1 MEPDGWLSVV
11 WVGFLGLRAPVPAT
25 KSQAEKERRE
35 KEGNGD
41 ARSSRE
47 SQEIQGRKPGGSA
60 TDGRCIY
67 IRGPVP
73 GKGRP
78 EEEAERE
85 WSRTVVC
92 SLGWLLGLRAGSA
105 TDGPCIYIRGP
116 VPGKGRPERKQ
127 RENGAGRLSVVWV
140 GFLGLRA
147 PVLARG
153 PQAEKERR
161 EKEGNGDA
169 RSSRERQG
177 IQGRKPG
184 GSATDGRC
192 VYIRGPVPGKGRP
205 EEEAEREWSRTVG
218 CL

>member
-11 WVGFLGLRAPVPAT
+11 WVGFLGLRAPVP
-25 KSQAEKERRE
+25 
-35 KEGNGD
+35 
-41 ARSSRE
+41 
-47 SQEIQGRKPGGSA
+47 
-60 TDGRCIY
+60 
-67 IRGPVP
+67 
-73 GKGRP
+73 
-78 EEEAERE
+78 
-85 WSRTVVC
+85 
-92 SLGWLLGLRAGSA
+92 
-105 TDGPCIYIRGP
+105 
-116 VPGKGRPERKQ
+116 
-127 RENGAGRLSVVWV
+127 
-140 GFLGLRA
+140 
-147 PVLARG
+147 ARG

-169 RSSRERQG
+169 RSSRESQE

>member
-1 MEPDGWLSVV
+1 MVVCSLGWL
-11 WVGFLGLRAPVPAT
+11 LGLRAPVPARGP
-25 KSQAEKERRE
+25 QAEKERRE

-78 EEEAERE
+78 E
-85 WSRTVVC
+85 
-92 SLGWLLGLRAGSA
+92 
-105 TDGPCIYIRGP
+105 
-116 VPGKGRPERKQ
+116 RKQ
-127 RENGAGRLSVVWV
+127 RENGAGRLVVCS
-140 GFLGLRA
+140 LGWLFG
-147 PVLARG
+147 LAGPGPRQRVPSREGEKGKGRQRG
-153 PQAEKERR
+153 RR
-161 EKEGNGDA
+161 KQQ
-169 RSSRERQG
+169 RERQG

-192 VYIRGPVPGKGRP
+192 IYIRGPVPGKGRP